1 MNALAQRL
9 AGLIKAQGPLSVAQF
24 MALALLDPDD
34 GYYTHQDPFGTGG
47 DFITA
52 PEVSQMFGE
61 LLGLWLVQ
69 AWHDQ
74 GSAAAVRLIELG
86 PGRGTMMADVL
97 RAAERVAPTFLAA
110 AEVTLIEASPRLRAE
125 QRQQLASA
133 PVPIS
138 WSATLKLEA
147 LKGPLFV
154 LANEFFDAQPVR
166 QFLRVGEKWHERV
179 VTVGSHGNLE
189 FAIAPMVA
197 QALVPSP
204 GRPPAR
210 EGDLFELCPSGLALC
225 ENLAATIARQGGA
238 ALIVDYGYDAM
249 AGFGDTLQALQAHHY
264 VPVLEAPG
272 EADVTAHV
280 DFAALAAAA
289 RHGGAAVYGP
299 RPQGAFL
306 TGLGIEQRCAALMR
320 SEPEAAGVLRRQLN
334 RLCAEDQMGQ
344 LFKVLALLPQHAP
357 QPEGF

>member
-9 AGLIKAQGPLSVAQF
+9 TGLIRAQGPLSVAQV
-24 MALALLDPDD
+24 MALALMDPDY
-34 GYYTHQDPFGTGG
+34 GYYTHQDPFGAQG

-61 LLGLWLVQ
+61 LLGLWLVKT
-69 AWHDQ
+69 WRDQ
-74 GSAAAVRLIELG
+74 GSAAALHLIELG

-97 RAAERVAPTFLAA
+97 RAAARVAPTFLAA
-110 AEVTLIEASPRLRAE
+110 AEVTLIEASPRQRAQQQ
-125 QRQQLASA
+125 QRLAGAPA
-133 PVPIS
+133 PVS

-147 LKGPLFV
+147 FTGPVFV
-154 LANEFFDAQPVR
+154 LANEFFDALPVR
-166 QFLRVGEKWHERV
+166 QFQRVGGKWHERV
-179 VTVGSHGNLE
+179 VTVGSHGELE
-189 FAIAPMVA
+189 FAIAPMAA

-225 ENLAATIARQGGA
+225 ENLSAAIARQGGA
-238 ALIVDYGYDAM
+238 ALIVDYGYDVR
-249 AGFGDTLQALQAHHY
+249 AGFGDTLQALQSHRY

-289 RHGGAAVYGP
+289 CHGGAAVYGP
-299 RPQGAFL
+299 RPQGPFL
-306 TGLGIEQRCAALMR
+306 TALGIEQRCAALIR
-320 SEPEAAGVLRRQLN
+320 SEPGAADALTRQLN
-334 RLCAEDQMGQ
+334 RLCAKDQMGQ
-344 LFKVLALLPQHAP
+344 LFKALALLPQHAP
-357 QPEGF
+357 RPEGF